1 MLGIR
6 LTMTSDTVARHR
18 PRRLVDGILLLDKPS
33 GMSSNRALQ
42 RVKALFNAHKAGHTG
57 SLDPLATGMLP
68 ICLGDGTK
76 MAGHLLDAEKLYR
89 VQLAFGLETSTGDAE
104 GLTQARGVEAVER
117 RSLEVVLRLFLGT
130 SLQIPPMH
138 SALKLNG
145 RPLYRLARTGHTVDR
160 APRQITIRDLAI
172 EEYDPHVPVLRVRCS
187 KGTYIRTLVEDI
199 ARKAGTVAHVAELR
213 RICIWPFS
221 GQAMIDL
228 EHLER
233 VAVESPGD
241 LDRLLLPMDA
251 ALGALP
257 EVHLGP
263 AETGRLRQGQAV
275 DEVDAPGP
283 AKDSLVRL
291 YGPGSQFLGVGERDS
306 QGRIL
311 PRRLVRASI
320 RSPRPSA
327 GCN

>member
-6 LTMTSDTVARHR
+6 LTMTSDTAARHR

-104 GLTQARGVEAVER
+104 GLTQARGVERVDMVN
-117 RSLEVVLRLFLGT
+117 LEAALRAFLGT

-138 SALKLNG
+138 SALKFNG
-145 RPLYRLARTGHTVDR
+145 QPLYRLARTGRTVDR

-172 EEYDPHVPVLRVRCS
+172 EEYDSHSPVLRIRCS

-199 ARKAGTVAHVAELR
+199 ARKAGTVAHVVELR

-241 LDRLLLPMDA
+241 LDRLLLPVDA

-257 EVHLGP
+257 EVHVGP
-263 AETGRLRQGQAV
+263 AEAGRLRQGQPV
-275 DEVDAPGP
+275 DEIDVPGSIQ
-283 AKDSLVRL
+283 DGLVRL
-291 YGPGSQFLGVGERDS
+291 YGPDSRFLGVGERDP

-311 PRRLVRASI
+311 PRRLVRDSVSILQAST
-320 RSPRPSA
+320 